1 MYFSKKNKN
10 YMFEMLAK
18 VIQDETDIDISHS
31 SKYIDLYRLH
41 YSEIFET
48 MSADEISILNKEIID
63 RIGNLIL
70 MDLRSKPILK
80 PVSTEIPSP
89 PHHNQ
94 VKKPIQNQISL
105 YSSQRLNES
114 SQRLNE
120 SSQRLNESSQRLNES
135 SQRELD
141 SQNRYHFSLSVDFN
155 EFQPKSITLLKEQNS
170 LFSNPNINILFNDTD
185 NLLFKLKDIQKLD
198 DNEYHTY
205 ECITEDKIQCAEFL
219 KIRIRNYMMIDPLQ
233 ESDIYPINQIKS
245 ISYEGKDYLCL
256 QIDDHDIIEGEE
268 LGLLSDNKIGKSLF
282 VKKVL
287 QNYLL
292 TSKEKIDFNLNY
304 SCLQLNKNI
313 TIEGFYA

>member
-18 VIQDETDIDISHS
+18 VIQEETDIDISHS

-48 MSADEISILNKEIID
+48 MSADEISILNKEIVD

-70 MDLRSKPILK
+70 IDLRSKPIIK
-80 PVSTEIPSP
+80 QVAVEIPS

-105 YSSQRLNES
+105 Y
-114 SQRLNE
+114 

-313 TIEGFYA
+313 TIEGLV

>member
-1 MYFSKKNKN
+1 MSLYDMYFSKKNKN

-48 MSADEISILNKEIID
+48 MSTDEISILNKEIID

-80 PVSTEIPSP
+80 PASTEIPSS
-89 PHHNQ
+89 PHHNR

-105 YSSQRLNES
+105 Y
-114 SQRLNE
+114 
-120 SSQRLNESSQRLNES
+120 SSQRLNES

-205 ECITEDKIQCAEFL
+205 ECITEDKIQCSKFL

-313 TIEGFYA
+313 TIEGLV

>member
-70 MDLRSKPILK
+70 MDLRELPIQK
-80 PVSTEIPSP
+80 PVSTEIPSS
-89 PHHNQ
+89 PHHNR
-94 VKKPIQNQISL
+94 VKNPIQNQISL
-105 YSSQRLNES
+105 Y
-114 SQRLNE
+114 
-120 SSQRLNESSQRLNES
+120 SSQRLNES

-205 ECITEDKIQCAEFL
+205 ECITEDKIQCSKFL

-233 ESDIYPINQIKS
+233 ESDIYPINQMKS

-292 TSKEKIDFNLNY
+292 TSKEKIDFN
-304 SCLQLNKNI
+304 
-313 TIEGFYA
+313 

>member
-1 MYFSKKNKN
+1 MSLYDMYFSKKNKN

-48 MSADEISILNKEIID
+48 MSTDEISILNKEIID

-80 PVSTEIPSP
+80 PASTEIPSS
-89 PHHNQ
+89 PHHNR

-105 YSSQRLNES
+105 Y
-114 SQRLNE
+114 
-120 SSQRLNESSQRLNES
+120 SSQRLNES

-205 ECITEDKIQCAEFL
+205 ECITEDKIQCSKFL

-256 QIDDHDIIEGEE
+256 QIDDHDIREGEE

-313 TIEGFYA
+313 TIEGLV

>member
-18 VIQDETDIDISHS
+18 VIQEETDIDISHS

-48 MSADEISILNKEIID
+48 ISADEISILNKEIID

-70 MDLRSKPILK
+70 MDLRELPILN
-80 PVSTEIPSP
+80 PVSVEIPSS

-120 SSQRLNESSQRLNES
+120 SL
-135 SQRELD
+135 
-141 SQNRYHFSLSVDFN
+141 NRYHFSLAVDFN
-155 EFQPKSITLLKEQNS
+155 EFQPKTITLLKEQNS

-205 ECITEDKIQCAEFL
+205 ECITENKIQCAEIL

-313 TIEGFYA
+313 TINVLINKSRLNE

>member
-70 MDLRSKPILK
+70 MDLRELPIQK
-80 PVSTEIPSP
+80 PVSTEIPSS
-89 PHHNQ
+89 PHHNR
-94 VKKPIQNQISL
+94 VKNPIQNQISL
-105 YSSQRLNES
+105 Y
-114 SQRLNE
+114 
-120 SSQRLNESSQRLNES
+120 SSQRLNES

-205 ECITEDKIQCAEFL
+205 ECITEDKIQCSKFL

-313 TIEGFYA
+313 TIEGLV

>member
-1 MYFSKKNKN
+1 MSLYDMYFSKKNKN

-18 VIQDETDIDISHS
+18 VIQEETDIDISHS

-48 MSADEISILNKEIID
+48 MSTDEISILNKEIID

-70 MDLRSKPILK
+70 MDLRELPIQK

-105 YSSQRLNES
+105 Y
-114 SQRLNE
+114 

-205 ECITEDKIQCAEFL
+205 ECITEDKIQCAKFL

-256 QIDDHDIIEGEE
+256 QIDDHDIREGEE

-313 TIEGFYA
+313 TIEGLV

>member
-18 VIQDETDIDISHS
+18 VIQEETDIDISHS

-70 MDLRSKPILK
+70 MDLRELPIQK
-80 PVSTEIPSP
+80 PVSTEIPSS
-89 PHHNQ
+89 PHHNR

-105 YSSQRLNES
+105 Y
-114 SQRLNE
+114 
-120 SSQRLNESSQRLNES
+120 SSQRLNES

-205 ECITEDKIQCAEFL
+205 ECITENKIQCAEIL

-313 TIEGFYA
+313 TIEGLV

>member
-1 MYFSKKNKN
+1 
-10 YMFEMLAK
+10 MFEMLAK
-18 VIQDETDIDISHS
+18 VIQEETDIDISHS

-70 MDLRSKPILK
+70 MDLRELPILN
-80 PVSTEIPSP
+80 PVSVEIPSS

-114 SQRLNE
+114 SQR
-120 SSQRLNESSQRLNES
+120 
-135 SQRELD
+135 ELD
-141 SQNRYHFSLSVDFN
+141 SQNRYHFSLAVDFN
-155 EFQPKSITLLKEQNS
+155 EFQPKTITLLKEQNS

-205 ECITEDKIQCAEFL
+205 ECITEDKIQCSKFL

-313 TIEGFYA
+313 TIEGLV

>member
-18 VIQDETDIDISHS
+18 VIQEETDIDISHS

-70 MDLRSKPILK
+70 IDLRSKPILK

-105 YSSQRLNES
+105 Y
-114 SQRLNE
+114 
-120 SSQRLNESSQRLNES
+120 SSQRLNES

-313 TIEGFYA
+313 TIEGLV

>member
-1 MYFSKKNKN
+1 MSLYDMYFSKKNKN

-18 VIQDETDIDISHS
+18 VIQEETDIDISHS

-70 MDLRSKPILK
+70 IDLRSKPILK

-105 YSSQRLNES
+105 Y
-114 SQRLNE
+114 
-120 SSQRLNESSQRLNES
+120 SSQRLNES

-313 TIEGFYA
+313 TIEGLV